1 MQKFDEFYA
10 SVVSDAKDLT
20 NAPALPRY
28 RKAPSR
34 PGKDGDPA
42 HRFEGPL
49 EYFRQQYFE
58 AIDVLVGQLKD
69 RFEQRK
75 GLPMAAKMEQILLE
89 AANGDCCTVERLE
102 EELQIYEKDLSMV
115 QLHLQLQMLP
125 NLVNTRNS
133 LRKDQPPIT
142 KITKVRTIAELLTEV
157 EVGKSMLP
165 EVSTLL
171 QIYFTLPVTTA
182 TAERSFSALRRLKTF
197 LRSTMTQ
204 PRLNSAM
211 LLHVHKERCAK
222 LDILEL
228 SKLFASANDRRKH
241 FFGRFC

>member
-1 MQKFDEFYA
+1 
-10 SVVSDAKDLT
+10 
-20 NAPALPRY
+20 
-28 RKAPSR
+28 
-34 PGKDGDPA
+34 
-42 HRFEGPL
+42 
-49 EYFRQQYFE
+49 
-58 AIDVLVGQLKD
+58 
-69 RFEQRK
+69 
-75 GLPMAAKMEQILLE
+75 MAAKMEQILLE
-89 AANGDCCTVERLE
+89 AASGDCCTVERLE
-102 EELQIYEKDLSMV
+102 EELQIYEKDMSMV

-142 KITKVRTIAELLTEV
+142 KITKVRTSAELLTEV
-157 EVGKSMLP
+157 EVGKNMLP